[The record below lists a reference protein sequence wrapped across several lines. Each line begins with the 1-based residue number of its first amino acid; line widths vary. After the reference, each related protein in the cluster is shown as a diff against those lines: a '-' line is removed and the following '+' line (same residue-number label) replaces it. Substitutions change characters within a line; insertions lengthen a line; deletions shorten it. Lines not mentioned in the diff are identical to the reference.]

1 MKRVPK
7 FVGIAIKRSLVHKL
21 PILAKAAGFSST
33 MSLFPALIFM
43 TALFFRSTLG
53 RSLIEQLSTALAE
66 VAPANVH
73 ELLTAFLVGGS
84 AGSNYLIATTGF
96 AAFWFAKDVNY
107 ILIEGFRRAYGL
119 PERDAWWKD
128 LAVAST
134 LVFLTVVPFG
144 VASVFLVFTR
154 QIRDRLLPF
163 LGIEGSIAGLIA
175 VAGWVIA
182 FATIVLIIAT
192 LYYVAPNRKQR
203 WRLVFPGALVATA
216 LWFLST
222 SLFAWYVQH
231 LARYTD
237 LYGSASTVIVL
248 LIWVYIANLVI
259 LVGCEYNAVRELRRG
274 ARG

>member
-7 FVGIAIKRSLVHKL
+7 FVGLAIHRSRVHKL
-21 PILAKAAGFSST
+21 PILARAAGFSSAL
-33 MSLFPALIFM
+33 SLFPALIFV
-43 TALFFRSTLG
+43 TALFFRSSLG
-53 RSLIEQLSTALAE
+53 RSLIEHLSTALAE

-73 ELLTAFLVGGS
+73 ELLTAFLAGGS
-84 AGSNYLIATTGF
+84 ACSNYLIAMTGF
-96 AAFWFAKDVNY
+96 AAFWFAQDVNY
-107 ILIEGFRRAYGL
+107 TLIEGFRLTYEL
-119 PERDAWWKD
+119 TERDGWWKD
-128 LAVAST
+128 FALSSM

-144 VASVFLVFTR
+144 VASIFLVFTS

-163 LGIEGSIAGLIA
+163 FGIEGSITGLITLS
-175 VAGWVIA
+175 GWGVA

-192 LYYVAPNRKQR
+192 LYYVAPNRKQH
-203 WRLVFPGALVATA
+203 WRLVFPGALIATA

-274 ARG
+274 ATS

>member
-1 MKRVPK
+1 M
-7 FVGIAIKRSLVHKL
+7 
-21 PILAKAAGFSST
+21 
-33 MSLFPALIFM
+33 
-43 TALFFRSTLG
+43 
-53 RSLIEQLSTALAE
+53 
-66 VAPANVH
+66 
-73 ELLTAFLVGGS
+73 
-84 AGSNYLIATTGF
+84 TGF
-96 AAFWFAKDVNY
+96 AAFWFAQDVNY
-107 ILIEGFRRAYGL
+107 TLIEGFRLAYEL
-119 PERDAWWKD
+119 PERDGWWKD
-128 LAVAST
+128 FALSSM

-144 VASVFLVFTR
+144 VASIFLVFTS

-163 LGIEGSIAGLIA
+163 FGIERSITGLITLS
-175 VAGWVIA
+175 GWGVA

-192 LYYVAPNRKQR
+192 LYYVAPNRKQH
-203 WRLVFPGALVATA
+203 WRLVFPGALIATA

-274 ARG
+274 ATS